1 MSNRGYI
8 TLRERAV
15 RAWRQERPR
24 RVAQLLKRAGLMLEL
39 REKLEE
45 VLGDD
50 LPIKLATD
58 LRDRPIATIEQLRFT
73 LIEDFENRRKNLM
86 LLDAC
91 SRCEAETGLVI
102 DSLANLGQ
110 LFEALETKVS
120 LGCTECIGLT
130 DDELRHP
137 VLIKSTRAQ
146 SKRSMKREL

>member
-1 MSNRGYI
+1 MSNRGYV

-15 RAWRQERPR
+15 DAWRSERPK

-45 VLGDD
+45 VLGDN
-50 LPIKLATD
+50 LPIKVATD

-73 LIEDFENRRKNLM
+73 LTEDCEKNQKKLL

-102 DSLANLGQ
+102 DSLADLGQ
-110 LFEALETKVS
+110 VFEGLETKIS

-130 DDELRHP
+130 DDELRLP
-137 VLIKSTRAQ
+137 GLDKSTRMDV
-146 SKRSMKREL
+146 KRSTKI